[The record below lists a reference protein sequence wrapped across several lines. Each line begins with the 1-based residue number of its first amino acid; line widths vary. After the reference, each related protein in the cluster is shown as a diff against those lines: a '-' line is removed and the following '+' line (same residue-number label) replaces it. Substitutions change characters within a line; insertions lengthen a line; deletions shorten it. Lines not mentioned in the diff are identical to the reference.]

1 MMENLTQQI
10 DEMASL
16 VRNRTKF
23 RPKVAIILGSGLG
36 DFAELL
42 QDSDRIPAGELPG
55 YPVSTVPGHKGRLVF
70 GKLDGVE
77 VAAIQGRVHY
87 YEGHPLSIVTL
98 PVRLLHALDV
108 RVLIVTNASGGI
120 SRRLTPGDLM
130 LIDDHVNLMGT
141 TPLVGWIPTDEV
153 NRFVDM
159 GHAYSPELNHLAEEI
174 ALELGIPLKRGLL
187 GVLTGPSYE
196 TPAEVRMQAI
206 LGCDAACMSTVPE
219 VIVAK
224 SLGMT
229 VMGISCITNQAAGL
243 SERPLNHEEV
253 QEIAA
258 TVAPKF
264 QNLIRTLIIRIAAEY
279 LGN

>member
-1 MMENLTQQI
+1 MNSNSIALERIVST
-10 DEMASL
+10 
-16 VRNRTKF
+16 VRSRTEY
-23 RPKVAIILGSGLG
+23 RPGIAIILGSGLG
-36 DFAELL
+36 EFAE
-42 QDSDRIPAGELPG
+42 QFTDPDIIPAADLPG

-70 GKLDGVE
+70 GKLDGVDIL
-77 VAAIQGRVHY
+77 ALQGRVHY
-87 YEGHPLSIVTL
+87 YEGHPMTTVTL
-98 PVRLLHALDV
+98 PVRVVHALGI

-120 SRRLTPGDLM
+120 STKLKPGDLM

-141 TPLVGWIPTDEV
+141 TPLIGWTPTDEV

-159 GHAYSPELNHLAEEI
+159 GYAYSPELNRLAETV
-174 ALELGIPLKRGLL
+174 ALELGIPLKRGVL
-187 GVLTGPSYE
+187 GALTGPSYE
-196 TPAEVRMQAI
+196 TPAEVRMQAK

-243 SERPLNHEEV
+243 SENPLNHEEV

-258 TVAPKF
+258 KVAPLFKK
-264 QNLIRTLIIRIAAEY
+264 LLKTIIIRIASEH
-279 LGN
+279 L

>member
-1 MMENLTQQI
+1 MTENLKQQI
-10 DEMASL
+10 NEMASA
-16 VRNRTKF
+16 VRNRTAY
-23 RPKVAIILGSGLG
+23 RPKIAIILGSGLG
-36 DFAELL
+36 GFAELL
-42 QDSDRIPAGELPG
+42 QDSNMIPAADLPG
-55 YPVSTVPGHKGRLVF
+55 YPISTVPGHKGRLVF

-98 PVRLLHALDV
+98 PVRLLHALGV
-108 RVLIVTNASGGI
+108 QVLIVTNASGGI
-120 SRRLTPGDLM
+120 SPRLKPGDLM

-159 GHAYSPELNHLAEEI
+159 GRAYSPKLNHLTEKV
-174 ALELGIPLKRGLL
+174 ALELGIPLRRGVL

-229 VMGISCITNQAAGL
+229 IMGISCITNQAAGL
-243 SERPLNHEEV
+243 SDGPLNHEEV

-258 TVAPKF
+258 KVAPKF
-264 QNLIRTLIIRIAAEY
+264 QALIRTLIIRIATEH
-279 LGN
+279 LSN